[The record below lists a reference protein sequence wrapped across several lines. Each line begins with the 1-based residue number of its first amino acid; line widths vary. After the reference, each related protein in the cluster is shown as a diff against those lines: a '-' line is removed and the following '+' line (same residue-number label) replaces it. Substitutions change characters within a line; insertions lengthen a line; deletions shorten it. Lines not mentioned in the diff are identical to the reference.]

1 MIKFGCL
8 ARYFNDYRG
17 EVQFA
22 KDNGFN
28 FMQIWYDNKG
38 LNLKPIEELLPV
50 ILDEGFP
57 AIIHAVLDINEI
69 PDHVIILKEL
79 LIKLGHKQLII
90 HPVCKSEPITD
101 KTIHKLAYNMQKV
114 VEQLK
119 PCGITV
125 FIENNSKLDPIFTSP
140 EELKIIFSC
149 VPDLEFLLDIAH
161 MDNIGHLKGLVSVK
175 MPKILHVAD
184 RRLEEVHEHLPIG
197 KGNIDFTKVFS
208 DVLPDFDGKIVFEII
223 QSDEDI
229 VAAKNY
235 FEDLLCFNGEV
246 HDKDIEL
253 ALLEVHDYRTIVEWN
268 KGRDADFL
276 YQWAGPGYEF
286 PITEAK
292 IAQRIT
298 NGANSKGA
306 DTNIYKI
313 VSRST
318 NEMIGTIELFRIN
331 REKNTA
337 TIGRFLI
344 NEKFRGRG
352 LGKYALKILVDKGF
366 KEFGLKELN
375 LRVFDFNEGAIKCYE
390 KVGFTKSDY
399 KENVRQTNQGSWGVY
414 EMKIKRSG
422 YM

>member
-1 MIKFGCL
+1 MIEFGCL
-8 ARYFNDYRG
+8 ARYFNNYRD

-69 PDHVIILKEL
+69 PDHIIILKEL

-101 KTIHKLAYNMQKV
+101 KTIHKLVCNIRKV
-114 VEQLK
+114 VEQLN

-149 VPDLEFLLDIAH
+149 VPELEFLLDIAH
-161 MDNIGHLKGLVSVK
+161 MDSIEHLKELVSVK
-175 MPKILHVAD
+175 MPQIMHVAD
-184 RRLEEVHEHLPIG
+184 RRLEEIHEHLPIG
-197 KGNIDFTKVFS
+197 KGNIDFKTVFKN
-208 DVLPDFDGKIVFEII
+208 VLPGFEGKIVFEII
-223 QSDEDI
+223 QSSNEI
-229 VAAKNY
+229 VAAKKY
-235 FEDLLCFNGEV
+235 FEDLLCFNREV
-246 HDKDIEL
+246 YASDLEL
-253 ALLEVHDYRTIVEWN
+253 ALLEVDDYSTIVEWN
-268 KGRDADFL
+268 KRRDADFL
-276 YQWAGPGYEF
+276 YQWAGPGYDF

-292 IAQRIT
+292 IAERVT
-298 NGANSKGA
+298 NGANSDGA
-306 DTNIYKI
+306 DTYIYKI
-313 VSRST
+313 VSGNT

-331 REKNTA
+331 REKKTA

-344 NEKFRGRG
+344 SEKFRGKG
-352 LGKYALKILVDKGF
+352 LGKNALNLLVDKGF
-366 KEFGLKELN
+366 KEFGLEEMN

-390 KVGFTKSDY
+390 KVGFTKSDF
-399 KENVRQTNQGSWGVY
+399 KENARQTDQGSWGVY
-414 EMKIKRSG
+414 EMKIKRSW
-422 YM
+422 